1 MQIESLEG
9 NLAVVDVAGARRQV
23 SVALLENA
31 MVGDY
36 VLVHAGFAI
45 HKINQH
51 EAEETLKLLSQMGRD
66 HTE

>member
-51 EAEETLKLLSQMGRD
+51 EAEETFKLLSQMGRD